1 MEAAHSFKE
10 NGGENF
16 LSISCLNDSKD
27 WVKTMSRWIDQ
38 WAFQN

>member
-16 LSISCLNDSKD
+16 LSIPCLNDSED
-27 WVKTMSRWIDQ
+27 WVKP
-38 WAFQN
+38 